1 MINFGSGW
9 RANMLNVSKGLRE
22 DTLNPDYFDTID
34 ELLDCYKNSKYLRVV
49 QKDGR
54 YGGEGFND
62 AKAAK
67 LHLKHFGGRLFRNKN
82 GEWSYS

>member
-1 MINFGSGW
+1 
-9 RANMLNVSKGLRE
+9 MLNPE
-22 DTLNPDYFDTID
+22 YFETID
-34 ELLDCYKNSKYLRVV
+34 ELLDCYKNYKYLRVV

-62 AKAAK
+62 AKSAK

-82 GEWSYS
+82 GEWSYA